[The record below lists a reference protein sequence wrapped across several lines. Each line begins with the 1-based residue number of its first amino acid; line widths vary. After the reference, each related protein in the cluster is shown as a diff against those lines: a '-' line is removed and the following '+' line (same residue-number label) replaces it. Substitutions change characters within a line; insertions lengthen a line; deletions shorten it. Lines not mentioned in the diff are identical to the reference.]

1 MAQSALGP
9 EDPSS
14 IGRYRLV
21 ARLGEGGMGVVYLG
35 MSEQHGQVAIK
46 VPRRAFAGN
55 QDFRARFRREVL
67 ALGRV
72 QGVCTVR
79 VIESDTESARPF
91 LVTEYASGPSLSE
104 HVEASGPLDAGRLRG
119 LATGLAEA
127 LAAIHRADV
136 VHRDL
141 KPSNVLLTATGPKVI
156 DFGIA
161 QTLDLSRLTRTG
173 GAVGTPSYMAPEQFT
188 GSSGPATDIYAW
200 GLTVVFAASGQ
211 SPFGSG
217 PVEVLP
223 YRILH
228 ETPDIS
234 SVPEPLRPVVAAAL
248 AKDPAERPTA
258 LNLLWYLGLRT
269 DQPVQTTTRVLLSRT
284 WWMPPPTQAYT
295 SPPVAAAPL
304 AATAPLAAAAPA
316 PPASVSVATAV
327 PTPVATPAAA
337 AATPGPAP
345 APTATVTPPLPPGW
359 PPPVAPVAPATAPV
373 ARPPLA
379 TPPTASPVSA
389 PPRSRRT
396 ALLIASGAVAA
407 LTIGAAAVL
416 TANSGPGHPAASS
429 GTHAT
434 STRSPAVLPSPSVA
448 PTLSATPA
456 SPAPS
461 PSFTPPLSANGTP
474 AAIPGLAGLDSG
486 QEPMVAGLSCYSP
499 GNCTVI
505 GTYATGGTQ
514 LDAMFVADE
523 VNGTWGPGTEPPGAS
538 TFEGE
543 SITVNAMSCASAGNC
558 VAGGQYEP
566 SYSYYPKL
574 PFVVSETNGTWQTP
588 TALTGLGSQV
598 TNAQVTSVSCPS
610 AGNCTVTGYANPGT
624 FVADEVNGVWGAAH
638 LLSVLDT
645 TGGVYSGATLVS
657 CATAGNC
664 VVAAESYVYT
674 ERNGTWD
681 GGQAIPGS
689 PGPVNALSC
698 APDGGCS
705 VGGSG
710 GVDTTGNAA
719 ADIRGQAWTASEA
732 GGSWTTAA
740 VLPGIIPLDG
750 GDSAQVTALAC
761 TNGGNCDLVAYGGT
775 PEGNYVV
782 LTEREISGTW
792 QPVKDAGTGQPV
804 EDDSTFGEMT
814 ALSCSSTG
822 NCGAVGNNN
831 NMLFETAG
839 SWNAATLS
847 SSTVSTAGTTAI
859 SCPTSNWCAIATTD
873 GQGNLDIVGGSP
885 S

>member
-211 SPFGSG
+211 PPFGSG

-295 SPPVAAAPL
+295 SRACSRSTSCGYRTACGRGPGSACLCVRSHGCADASRYACCGCGHARSCSRAYCYGHATSAPGLASACSPGCACDRTGGPAPACHPAYGIPRVRPAPL
-304 AATAPLAAAAPA
+304 AANGAADRLRRGCRPHDRCRRRADSQLRA
-316 PPASVSVATAV
+316 
-327 PTPVATPAAA
+327 
-337 AATPGPAP
+337 
-345 APTATVTPPLPPGW
+345 W
-359 PPPVAPVAPATAPV
+359 PPSGQQRNARHQHPV
-373 ARPPLA
+373 ARSLA
-379 TPPTASPVSA
+379 IAVCCPHPV
-389 PPRSRRT
+389 
-396 ALLIASGAVAA
+396 
-407 LTIGAAAVL
+407 
-416 TANSGPGHPAASS
+416 GHA
-429 GTHAT
+429 
-434 STRSPAVLPSPSVA
+434 R
-448 PTLSATPA
+448 
-456 SPAPS
+456 
-461 PSFTPPLSANGTP
+461 F
-474 AAIPGLAGLDSG
+474 
-486 QEPMVAGLSCYSP
+486 
-499 GNCTVI
+499 
-505 GTYATGGTQ
+505 
-514 LDAMFVADE
+514 
-523 VNGTWGPGTEPPGAS
+523 
-538 TFEGE
+538 
-543 SITVNAMSCASAGNC
+543 
-558 VAGGQYEP
+558 
-566 SYSYYPKL
+566 
-574 PFVVSETNGTWQTP
+574 
-588 TALTGLGSQV
+588 
-598 TNAQVTSVSCPS
+598 
-610 AGNCTVTGYANPGT
+610 
-624 FVADEVNGVWGAAH
+624 
-638 LLSVLDT
+638 
-645 TGGVYSGATLVS
+645 
-657 CATAGNC
+657 
-664 VVAAESYVYT
+664 
-674 ERNGTWD
+674 
-681 GGQAIPGS
+681 
-689 PGPVNALSC
+689 PGPVANFH
-698 APDGGCS
+698 AP
-705 VGGSG
+705 
-710 GVDTTGNAA
+710 AF
-719 ADIRGQAWTASEA
+719 SERDA
-732 GGSWTTAA
+732 GGHTR
-740 VLPGIIPLDG
+740 PGR
-750 GDSAQVTALAC
+750 A
-761 TNGGNCDLVAYGGT
+761 
-775 PEGNYVV
+775 
-782 LTEREISGTW
+782 R
-792 QPVKDAGTGQPV
+792 
-804 EDDSTFGEMT
+804 
-814 ALSCSSTG
+814 
-822 NCGAVGNNN
+822 
-831 NMLFETAG
+831 
-839 SWNAATLS
+839 
-847 SSTVSTAGTTAI
+847 
-859 SCPTSNWCAIATTD
+859 
-873 GQGNLDIVGGSP
+873 
-885 S
+885 